1 MDKLLRKRLA
11 YVRYKESQRQVKG
24 LTKDLTPVSAKACL
38 NYIFWRPL
46 RQLHLPCCLGKSKGK
61 SLLSRCK
68 YPVTLRSLKARL
80 VAKGYNQVYGIDYSE
95 TFSPVAKI
103 ASVLLLLS
111 LAATFDWH
119 LHQLDIKNA
128 F

>member
-1 MDKLLRKRLA
+1 M
-11 YVRYKESQRQVKG
+11 
-24 LTKDLTPVSAKACL
+24 
-38 NYIFWRPL
+38 
-46 RQLHLPCCLGKSKGK
+46 
-61 SLLSRCK
+61 
-68 YPVTLRSLKARL
+68 
-80 VAKGYNQVYGIDYSE
+80 AKGYNQVYGIDYSE